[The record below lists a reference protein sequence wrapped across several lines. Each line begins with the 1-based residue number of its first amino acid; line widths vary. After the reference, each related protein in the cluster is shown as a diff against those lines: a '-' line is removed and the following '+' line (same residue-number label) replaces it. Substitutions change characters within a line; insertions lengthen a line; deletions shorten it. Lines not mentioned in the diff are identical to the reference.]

1 MHAVLQVL
9 HGALWV
15 FIALMWI
22 RFVVDWVQIFARSWS
37 PTGFL
42 LVVLEIV
49 YSITDPPIKA
59 LRRVIP
65 PLRIGAIAIDL
76 SFIIVMI
83 AAYLLLS
90 IVGSLVPDSH
100 AASGAPAVAA
110 PVTPVPVQAL
120 QFRGTSLR
128 SPRTQS
134 ADDTHDDDELEDD
147 E

>member
-1 MHAVLQVL
+1 VQAVLQII

-22 RFVVDWVQIFARSWS
+22 RFVVDWVQIFARSWT

-49 YSITDPPIKA
+49 YSATDPPIKA

-65 PLRIGAIAIDL
+65 PLRIGTIAIDL

-83 AAYLLLS
+83 VAYLLLS
-90 IVGSLVPDSH
+90 IVGSMI
-100 AASGAPAVAA
+100 
-110 PVTPVPVQAL
+110 
-120 QFRGTSLR
+120 
-128 SPRTQS
+128 
-134 ADDTHDDDELEDD
+134 
-147 E
+147 